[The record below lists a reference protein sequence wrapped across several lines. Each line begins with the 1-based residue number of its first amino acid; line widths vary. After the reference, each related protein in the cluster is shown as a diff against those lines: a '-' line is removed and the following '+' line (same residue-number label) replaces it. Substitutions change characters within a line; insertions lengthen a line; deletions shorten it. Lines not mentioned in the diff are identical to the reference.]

1 VGVDRIDYTKGIPE
15 RFRAIERFFEKY
27 PEYLGR
33 FTFVELGAPSR
44 THIKKYRD
52 LMTEIEET
60 VEKINWRFRTK
71 TWRPIVFLK
80 AHHTHEAIGPY
91 YMASDLCMVTSLHD
105 GMNLVAKEFVAARD
119 DGDGVLILS
128 QFTGA
133 SRELKDAL
141 IVNPYDIE
149 QMADAIC
156 LALKMPPEERCE
168 RMERMRANVHDHNI
182 YRWAGKLIAELARL
196 RLADEPSTLETR
208 S

>member
-1 VGVDRIDYTKGIPE
+1 
-15 RFRAIERFFEKY
+15 
-27 PEYLGR
+27 
-33 FTFVELGAPSR
+33 VELGAPSR

-52 LMTEIEET
+52 LVTEIEDA

-71 TWRPIVFLK
+71 SWLPIVFLK
-80 AHHTHEAIGPY
+80 AHHTHETIGPY
-91 YMASDLCMVTSLHD
+91 YKASDLCMVTSLHD

-119 DGDGVLILS
+119 DDDGVLILS

-156 LALKMPPEERCE
+156 LALRMPPEERFD
-168 RMERMRANVHDHNI
+168 RMGRMRETLQEYNI

-196 RLADEPSTLETR
+196 RLIDESSPLETR